1 MNAFLVKCKCQHC
14 NQHLEFE
21 AARAG
26 ENIPCPKCGME
37 TLLFIP
43 PSAAQLAQQKLNEPT
58 YDAKNV
64 GIIFSVI
71 VLLSVLGFVG
81 TLVESD
87 PEMSPFLV
95 LLFGIC
101 GGVFY
106 FLPALIATKKRQFGA
121 LFALNFL
128 LGWTLIGWAGALVW
142 ALIKEKNE
150 I

>member
-71 VLLSVLGFVG
+71 VLLSVLGFVEG
-81 TLVESD
+81 GDLGSGHSAEH
-87 PEMSPFLV
+87 PIG
-95 LLFGIC
+95 LFQQRDRQAHLAC
-101 GGVFY
+101 RRRY
-106 FLPALIATKKRQFGA
+106 FQPDVTRTDDYQLA
-121 LFALNFL
+121 
-128 LGWTLIGWAGALVW
+128 
-142 ALIKEKNE
+142 
-150 I
+150 